1 MKMLTRTSSVLAI
14 ALAAASTVDAQRLAY
29 PAARTTDQGDVY
41 HGTRVADPYRWL
53 EDTDSPETRAWIEA
67 ENAISERY
75 LASIPERARIHD
87 RLTQLWNFARTSTPA
102 RRGGRYFFFRN
113 SGLQNQSVLY
123 VADSLRGVPR
133 VVLDPNTLR
142 ADGTEALS
150 SSDLTDDGRMLAYGV
165 ASGGSDWQ
173 EFRVRDVDTG
183 RDLPDR
189 LRWIKFSG
197 MAWTKDGRGFFY
209 ARYAEPAGNALTAAV
224 HNQRVFYHVAGQPQE
239 RDVLVYERPDQPD
252 FLYYPRVTEDGR
264 YLVLSVSQ
272 GSDRRNRL
280 YVMDLGD
287 AMHPRVTGAVTRM
300 LDAFDAGYSVVGNDG
315 PVFYLSTD
323 NAAPR
328 GRLIAVDLRDAAPA
342 RWRTIV
348 PEGPDAISSVDRV
361 NGRFVVASLHD
372 VAGQLR
378 VYNADGSRAGEVAL
392 PGPGAVGSLSGRNGD
407 RELFFSFASF
417 LQPSTVYRYDFA
429 TGRAEPVW
437 PVASGFDASRY
448 VTEQVFYT
456 SRDGTRIPLFITH
469 RRGMA
474 LDGNNPTLLYAY
486 GGFNSPVLPS
496 FSSAVAVWLEMGGVY
511 ASANLRGG
519 NEYGEAWHQGGM
531 LANKQNV
538 FDDFI
543 GAAEYLVAQK
553 YTQPSRLAIWG
564 ISNGGLLVGAVLNQ
578 RPDLFGAAL
587 PQVGVMDML
596 RFNRFT
602 IGWAWTS
609 DYGSPDDAAQF
620 RTLFAYSP
628 LHNIR
633 PGTRYPAVLI
643 TTGDHDD
650 RVVPGHSFKY
660 AATLQAAQAGDRPVL
675 IRIETRA
682 GHGGGKPTS
691 MQIDEAADRWA
702 FLAKELEMKVEM

>member
-1 MKMLTRTSSVLAI
+1 
-14 ALAAASTVDAQRLAY
+14 
-29 PAARTTDQGDVY
+29 
-41 HGTRVADPYRWL
+41 
-53 EDTDSPETRAWIEA
+53 
-67 ENAISERY
+67 
-75 LASIPERARIHD
+75 
-87 RLTQLWNFARTSTPA
+87 
-102 RRGGRYFFFRN
+102 
-113 SGLQNQSVLY
+113 
-123 VADSLRGVPR
+123 
-133 VVLDPNTLR
+133 
-142 ADGTEALS
+142 
-150 SSDLTDDGRMLAYGV
+150 
-165 ASGGSDWQ
+165 
-173 EFRVRDVDTG
+173 
-183 RDLPDR
+183 
-189 LRWIKFSG
+189 
-197 MAWTKDGRGFFY
+197 MAWTRDGRGFFY

-287 AMHPRVTGAVTRM
+287 AMHPRVTGTVTRM

-328 GRLIAVDLRDAAPA
+328 GRLIAVDLRDPAPA
-342 RWRTIV
+342 RWRTVV

-372 VAGQLR
+372 VAAQLR

-392 PGPGAVGSLSGRNGD
+392 PGPGAVGGLSGRNED

-496 FSSAVAVWLEMGGVY
+496 FSTAVAVWLEMGGVY

-538 FDDFI
+538 FDDFN
-543 GAAEYLVAQK
+543 GAAEYLGDLERGAAGGRGAEPAAGAVRRGAAAGGGDGHAAL
-553 YTQPSRLAIWG
+553 QPLHHRVGVDVGLRLARRP
-564 ISNGGLLVGAVLNQ
+564 GAVPHAVRVLAAAQHPPGN
-578 RPDLFGAAL
+578 AL
-587 PQVGVMDML
+587 PGGADHH
-596 RFNRFT
+596 RR
-602 IGWAWTS
+602 
-609 DYGSPDDAAQF
+609 P
-620 RTLFAYSP
+620 R
-628 LHNIR
+628 R
-633 PGTRYPAVLI
+633 PGGARAQLQVRRDLAGGAGGRPAGADPHRDARRPWRRQAHL
-643 TTGDHDD
+643 HAD
-650 RVVPGHSFKY
+650 RRGGGPLGIPGEG
-660 AATLQAAQAGDRPVL
+660 AGDEGGDVGRREVAG
-675 IRIETRA
+675 RI
-682 GHGGGKPTS
+682 G
-691 MQIDEAADRWA
+691 
-702 FLAKELEMKVEM
+702 